1 MLAKPRS
8 STFIDN
14 LTIEVEDI
22 AQAPVQVILR
32 SEDGKICCKTE
43 KRVHPTTHLINW
55 DGLND
60 LPYGIY
66 TLECSQGAETVEV
79 RMVKRV

>member
-1 MLAKPRS
+1 MLAKPK
-8 STFIDN
+8 TPIFIDN
-14 LTIEVEDI
+14 LTIEVEE
-22 AQAPVQVILR
+22 ANHHPFCVSLK

-43 KRVHPTTHLINW
+43 KNIHSGKSLVYW
-55 DGLND
+55 EGLND

-66 TLECSQGAETVEV
+66 TLQCTQGEEVVEV